1 MASSSKRWPRILAV
15 SVAGF
20 LFIGIP
26 IITWLATVWTDYLWF
41 VDLGHEE
48 VFIVQIV
55 SRVAVAVVFALLAF
69 ALLFVN
75 ARIARGMAPQA
86 VLTSL
91 GDMPQ
96 QWEEAI
102 LQIRSRIGPFLDRI
116 ILWGSILVAVLV
128 GIGMSANWETFRIAL
143 AAVPF
148 GAKDP
153 QFGMDIGFFV
163 FTLPA
168 LRIVADWLTGFL
180 ILTTIVTAVIHLV
193 DGAIRPWER
202 LRGFAPH
209 VKAHLSVLLGL
220 IVLSKAFDYVLSIYE
235 LNFSRRGQ
243 VTGASY
249 ADVHAQLPAYWILV
263 AVAVACGIALI
274 VNIRF
279 QGWRLPIAAL
289 GIWIVAGILVGT
301 VYPAIVQQ
309 FVVKPNEARLEQPY
323 IERNIKY
330 TRLAFGLSDVKAVA
344 FPARENLTAKDIVE
358 ERTTLS
364 NVRLWNPAIVQQAY
378 SQLQSLRPYY
388 DFRDVDVD
396 RYTLNGQRR
405 QVLISAREL
414 NTDKLADQAKTWV
427 NEHLQYTHGFGV
439 VMSPVNEADPRGMPN
454 FIVRDIPP
462 RTAVPELKVTQPR
475 LYFGEDTTNYIIVDT
490 GIREFDYPRADQNA
504 YTVYSGKGGV
514 KVGSL
519 GRRVAWALRLGT
531 AQILFSNY
539 VKPASRVL
547 IARDLTTR
555 ISRLAPWLVV
565 DSDPYPAII
574 NGRIVWFMDGY
585 TASDH
590 YPYSQQ
596 LSSGTN
602 YVRNSVKITVDAYDG
617 TTTFYAFDP
626 SDPVL
631 KAWSQVFPGLLTDA
645 EKIPR
650 EISQHFRYPE
660 GLFRTQ
666 AEVYRTYHMTDPRVF
681 YNKEDSWDIPTD
693 TTGQGE
699 MAPFYVLM
707 ALPGQNSEDFQMI
720 MPFTPRGKTNM
731 IGWMSAKSDPADYGS
746 RTVYRFPKER
756 LVLGPQ
762 QVSAQINQ
770 DPTISPQLS
779 LWNQRGSQAVFGD
792 MLVIPIKDSIVYVQA
807 LYLQAEQTAIPEL
820 TRVIV
825 VYADKVEM
833 ENTLE
838 AALLKVFGQQ
848 APASGETTGTTQ
860 PTADAATA
868 RKLFEDAI
876 AAQRKGDWAEY
887 GRLINQ
893 LGQVL
898 DRLSSAEA
906 SATQ

>member
-26 IITWLATVWTDYLWF
+26 IISWLATVWTDYLWF
-41 VDLGHEE
+41 VDLGHQE

-249 ADVHAQLPAYWILV
+249 TDVHAQLPAYWILV

-681 YNKEDSWDIPTD
+681 SNKEDSWDIPTD

-906 SATQ
+906 SATR

>member
-1 MASSSKRWPRILAV
+1 MASSPKRWPRILAV

-41 VDLGHEE
+41 VDLGHQE

-249 ADVHAQLPAYWILV
+249 TDVHAQLPAYWILV